1 MFNNMS
7 VHQRGEHIRSKK
19 LCYNCLA
26 PGHQTGE
33 CRSLARCRSCGG
45 KHHPLVH
52 RETSSPAVVNVVAA
66 GNTPV
71 SNDVNPPVVNVI
83 AAATN
88 SVSNDVPQ
96 ALPSCLMMTS
106 QVLVKGPDGRQM
118 RARAL
123 LDSGASMSLLSNRV
137 AQTLQLPR
145 RATNVTFSGAKATP
159 LQGSQSITQVSLCPM
174 TTDQPILSVTA
185 AIVPKVTCDLPLQG
199 ATHVRDMPHIKPLS
213 LADPNFHLP
222 GRVDLLLGCDII
234 PEIMLQDRIN
244 GPKNA
249 PVALNTVFGWAIL
262 GPYLPQC
269 TQQTVNVIS
278 PAVANSSDDLLTRFW
293 ET

>member
-1 MFNNMS
+1 MEKFLEFVTFRADVLSTPPTATKAPEPQSRSTDIKPDHQPRRFKAATHSTTHCSTNGPNTGFRCECQLCPGNKHPLFQCTMFNNMS

-45 KHHPLVH
+45 KHHTLVH

-71 SNDVNPPVVNVI
+71 PNDANPPAVNVT

-118 RARAL
+118 IARAL

-137 AQTLQLPR
+137 AQTFQLPR
-145 RATNVTFSGAKATP
+145 CATNVTFSGAQATP

-185 AIVPKVTCDLPLQG
+185 AIVPKLHVTFHYRVPLMCG
-199 ATHVRDMPHIKPLS
+199 ICPT
-213 LADPNFHLP
+213 
-222 GRVDLLLGCDII
+222 
-234 PEIMLQDRIN
+234 
-244 GPKNA
+244 
-249 PVALNTVFGWAIL
+249 
-262 GPYLPQC
+262 
-269 TQQTVNVIS
+269 
-278 PAVANSSDDLLTRFW
+278 
-293 ET
+293 

>member
-1 MFNNMS
+1 M
-7 VHQRGEHIRSKK
+7 
-19 LCYNCLA
+19 
-26 PGHQTGE
+26 
-33 CRSLARCRSCGG
+33 
-45 KHHPLVH
+45 
-52 RETSSPAVVNVVAA
+52 VAA
-66 GNTPV
+66 GKTP
-71 SNDVNPPVVNVI
+71 
-83 AAATN
+83 
-88 SVSNDVPQ
+88 VSNDVPQ

-118 RARAL
+118 IARAL
-123 LDSGASMSLLSNRV
+123 LDSGASMSLLSNRL

-145 RATNVTFSGAKATP
+145 RATNVTFSGAQATP

-234 PEIMLQDRIN
+234 QEIMLQDCIS

-262 GPYLPQC
+262 GSYLPQC

-278 PAVANSSDDLLTRFW
+278 PAVANSSDDLLTRFGRLRNRPMNAPPLLLMRR
-293 ET
+293 